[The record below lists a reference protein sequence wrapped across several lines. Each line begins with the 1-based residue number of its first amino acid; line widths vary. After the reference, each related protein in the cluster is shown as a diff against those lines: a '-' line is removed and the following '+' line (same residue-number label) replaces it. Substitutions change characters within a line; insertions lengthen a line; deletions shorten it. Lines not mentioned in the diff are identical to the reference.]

1 MALGKEALIP
11 GNYYHIFN
19 HAVGNE
25 LLFRENRNYDF
36 FLEKTEKW
44 ITPVCNFLAFCLMP
58 NHFHLLVQIRP
69 FEELEK
75 LFELKLS
82 NKLKQSGSEAFLPDQ
97 AKSTKTEELILK
109 FISEQF
115 SHCFNSYVQS
125 YNKTYRRMGALL
137 KEGFQRKRIDSDEYL
152 KEVICYIHCNP
163 VKDKLSLLPEDWQHS
178 SYNSIL
184 NTDYKSVIKISGSD
198 VISLFENKENLV
210 FVHENYLR
218 KFNESR

>member
-25 LLFRENRNYDF
+25 LLFRENRNYHF
-36 FLEKTEKW
+36 FLEKIEKW
-44 ITPVCNFLAFCLMP
+44 ITPVGNLLAYCLMP
-58 NHFHLLVQIRP
+58 NHFHLLLQIRST
-69 FEELEK
+69 EELEK
-75 LFELKLS
+75 LFELKLL
-82 NKLKQSGSEAFLPDQ
+82 NKLKLTKEESLVTNQMKS
-97 AKSTKTEELILK
+97 AKREKMILK
-109 FISEQF
+109 LISEQF
-115 SHCFNSYVQS
+115 SHCFNSYVQA
-125 YNKTYRRMGALL
+125 YNKTYKRMGALL

-163 VKDKLSLLPEDWQHS
+163 VKDRFSLQPEQWQHS

-184 NTDYKSVIKISGSD
+184 NTELKSVINICSSD
-198 VISLFENKENLV
+198 VISLFENKINFV

-218 KFNESR
+218 KFNESG